1 MAWQLW
7 FLICGVATGIANVI
21 PGVSGGT
28 ILVVLGVFEKCVRA
42 LATFHL
48 GKPGFLFTK
57 EAWGILLW
65 VGCGAAVGI
74 FGAARLMEFLLLQ
87 YPLFTFSFLFGLIAS
102 SIVFIV
108 KSVDWK
114 VKIHGL
120 WLLYGFVC
128 LLLLLILSQNILPD
142 SNGNVDSNA
151 FRLFIGG
158 FIGAVIMMLPGIS
171 GSMMLLV
178 LGLYSEVL
186 HVVSSFDFFGLIFL
200 SVGVGTGIVFAS
212 KLLSLLFK
220 RFKNQ
225 TYLFILG
232 LMLASLYPL
241 WKINFGEPFW
251 GILFAFVFMVAGFLF
266 GFVLVKMGE
275 KQKSVGSA

>member
-251 GILFAFVFMVAGFLF
+251 GILLAFVFMVAGFLF